1 MFQISIQEHGGI
13 QIKSIREG
21 GVGTIIQP
29 PLAGGHC
36 LAEPVPMDDALS
48 SHYGRAERLGIQQI
62 PPQLPETGGGG
73 NCEVFGRA
81 VEIVS
86 RAKSCTTFRK
96 SC

>member
-36 LAEPVPMDDALS
+36 LAEPVPMDDALP
-48 SHYGRAERLGIQQI
+48 SHDGRTERLGI
-62 PPQLPETGGGG
+62 
-73 NCEVFGRA
+73 
-81 VEIVS
+81 
-86 RAKSCTTFRK
+86 
-96 SC
+96 